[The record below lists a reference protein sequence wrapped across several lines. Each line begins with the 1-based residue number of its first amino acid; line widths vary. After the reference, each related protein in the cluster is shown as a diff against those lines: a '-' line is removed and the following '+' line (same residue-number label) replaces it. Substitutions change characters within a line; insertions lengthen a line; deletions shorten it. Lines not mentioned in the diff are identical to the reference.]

1 MASEKYLAIDIGAS
15 SGRAIVGT
23 LEDGKITLPHVSMPM
38 LLMSGNAPF

>member
-23 LEDGKITLPHVSMPM
+23 LEDGKITLEEMHR
-38 LLMSGNAPF
+38 F